1 MRKPTE
7 IDITGK
13 VTNIGRPDGTTRDT
27 WHAVFTARAPL
38 SAGGCA
44 RACGAGKGKSPEVAL
59 RRATDDAVSEV
70 LKRTR

>member
-27 WHAVFTARAPL
+27 WHAVVTARAPQ
-38 SAGGCA
+38 
-44 RACGAGKGKSPEVAL
+44 GASG
-59 RRATDDAVSEV
+59 T
-70 LKRTR
+70 